1 MDIISHLIRIS
12 RQSRKIGLP
21 ILILLSA
28 LFSNPGLIVQSAS
41 AAPAITIKVN
51 TTTDTNISDNFISL
65 REAILLVNGGTSGN
79 GFVTGLGRVLS
90 TNEKNQITGGVIG
103 STGVPANIVFTDL
116 GGTSTI
122 ALEGG
127 TGTVNE
133 SLPPVERSGVVID
146 GLNGTGLPVNI
157 DGSGAGVPL
166 NSDIHG

>member
-1 MDIISHLIRIS
+1 MDIISHFIRIS

-79 GFVTGLGRVLS
+79 GFVTGLGRNLS
-90 TNEKNQITGGVIG
+90 INENK
-103 STGVPANIVFTDL
+103 
-116 GGTSTI
+116 
-122 ALEGG
+122 
-127 TGTVNE
+127 
-133 SLPPVERSGVVID
+133 
-146 GLNGTGLPVNI
+146 
-157 DGSGAGVPL
+157 
-166 NSDIHG
+166 